1 MKKSFWLIFYF
12 AMGVTIA
19 IANQSLTCEK
29 TTSSLLMSQ
38 NCEEKMEYD
47 TISTTL
53 DEWEDVLEKKSK
65 EGWYFRALIYQ
76 KDKEVLLIIERPIQ
90 EKASPVSSRI
100 NDYLYRYT
108 PNQPD
113 FIEDAYFESL
123 LGVIH
128 VVNNKIVEW
137 VEKR

>member
-19 IANQSLTCEK
+19 MANQSLTCEK

-65 EGWYFRALIYQ
+65 EGWYYKALIYQ
-76 KDKEVLLIIERPIQ
+76 KDKEVLLIVERPIQ

>member
-1 MKKSFWLIFYF
+1 
-12 AMGVTIA
+12 MGVTIA
-19 IANQSLTCEK
+19 MANQSLTCEK

-53 DEWEDVLEKKSK
+53 DEWEDFLEKKSK
-65 EGWYFRALIYQ
+65 EGWYFKALIYQ
-76 KDKEVLLIIERPIQ
+76 KDKDVLLIIERPIQ

>member
-19 IANQSLTCEK
+19 MANQSLTCEK

-53 DEWEDVLEKKSK
+53 DEWEDFLEKKSK
-65 EGWYFRALIYQ
+65 EGWYLKALIYQ
-76 KDKEVLLIIERPIQ
+76 KDKDVLLIIERPIQ

>member
-19 IANQSLTCEK
+19 MANQSLTCEK

-65 EGWYFRALIYQ
+65 EGWYFKALIYQ

-90 EKASPVSSRI
+90 EKASPVPSRI

>member
-1 MKKSFWLIFYF
+1 
-12 AMGVTIA
+12 
-19 IANQSLTCEK
+19 
-29 TTSSLLMSQ
+29 
-38 NCEEKMEYD
+38 MEYD

-53 DEWEDVLEKKSK
+53 DEWEDFLEKKSK
-65 EGWYFRALIYQ
+65 EGWYFKALIYQ
-76 KDKEVLLIIERPIQ
+76 KDKDVLLIIERPIQ

>member
-19 IANQSLTCEK
+19 MANQSLTCEK

-53 DEWEDVLEKKSK
+53 DEWEDFLEKKSK
-65 EGWYFRALIYQ
+65 EGWYFKALIYQ
-76 KDKEVLLIIERPIQ
+76 KDKDVLLIIERPIQ

>member
-19 IANQSLTCEK
+19 MANQSLTCEK